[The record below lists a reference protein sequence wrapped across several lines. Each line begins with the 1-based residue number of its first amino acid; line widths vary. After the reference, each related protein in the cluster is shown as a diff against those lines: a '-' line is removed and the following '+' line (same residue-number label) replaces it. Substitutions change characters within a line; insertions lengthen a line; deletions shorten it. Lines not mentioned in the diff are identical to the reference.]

1 MLKNNACRL
10 SYRYLGSSPGR
21 GNSFVREHTHSVSA
35 SQLTSCYRGAN
46 PDFGSDELL
55 YQIQISNAKL
65 ILVHPDALET
75 AVSAARSAG
84 IPLDHVIV
92 FNIASKR
99 TPEGFRSISDLVRA
113 GLDQELNFV
122 EPNIDARTKLAF
134 LSFSS
139 GMF

>member
-1 MLKNNACRL
+1 MCIDYPIAIWAVHRVGGIISYVSLLTLYMRL
-10 SYRYLGSSPGR
+10 
-21 GNSFVREHTHSVSA
+21 TH
-35 SQLTSCYRGAN
+35 SCYRGAN

-84 IPLDHVIV
+84 ISLDRVV
-92 FNIASKR
+92 AFNIASKR
-99 TPEGFRSISDLVRA
+99 TPEGFQSVSDLVRA
-113 GLDQELNFV
+113 GLDQETNFV

-139 GMF
+139 GML